1 MIAGRESTRESPHGQ
16 PPSRVGRHD
25 RLFRVWGGGGGGQLS
40 RDAPARRS
48 GGVRG
53 RPPAAGRGGGWAGFG
68 PTLLEIAVDAREAIL
83 VAARRNN
90 LPIDASKLT
99 VKPKGVA
106 SACPCAG
113 PTSSSSS
120 PARPRWPFRSG
131 WTVRSSSDPDRGLIT
146 GEPCHGHC
154 RMELSPERLT
164 DLRENARVPRQA
176 RDQSG
181 EAGRREEADDQGRA
195 GPLGARQRG

>member
-1 MIAGRESTRESPHGQ
+1 VRVRTVNHRLGWGAIIGFLAYGAVVVGASFLETRQLVDQAVFEA
-16 PPSRVGRHD
+16 D
-25 RLFRVWGGGGGGQLS
+25 R
-40 RDAPARRS
+40 
-48 GGVRG
+48 
-53 RPPAAGRGGGWAGFG
+53 RPRAAGAAGQASDS
-68 PTLLEIAVDAREAIL
+68 TLLEIAVDAREAIL

-99 VKPKGVA
+99 VKPEGSGIRV
-106 SACPCAG
+106 
-113 PTSSSSS
+113 SSSST

>member
-1 MIAGRESTRESPHGQ
+1 VRVRTVSHRLGWVAIIGFFAYGAVVVGASVLETRQHVDQAVFEADRRPRAAVAVGQ
-16 PPSRVGRHD
+16 ASD
-25 RLFRVWGGGGGGQLS
+25 S
-40 RDAPARRS
+40 
-48 GGVRG
+48 
-53 RPPAAGRGGGWAGFG
+53 
-68 PTLLEIAVDAREAIL
+68 TLLEIAVDPREAIL